1 MPWGEGALPLGQA
14 KPSGCSCEVVLL
26 VLLVAY
32 MEVFSG
38 GTSLRTESSITL
50 DMDRRAAELWLWM
63 ALSTDMLIIC
73 CDDMTG
79 REDEEDDDEGILPFP
94 SPIRLLSI
102 SLLI

>member
-1 MPWGEGALPLGQA
+1 
-14 KPSGCSCEVVLL
+14 
-26 VLLVAY
+26 

-38 GTSLRTESSITL
+38 GASLRTESSITL
-50 DMDRRAAELWLWM
+50 DRRAAELWLWI

-73 CDDMTG
+73 CEDMTG